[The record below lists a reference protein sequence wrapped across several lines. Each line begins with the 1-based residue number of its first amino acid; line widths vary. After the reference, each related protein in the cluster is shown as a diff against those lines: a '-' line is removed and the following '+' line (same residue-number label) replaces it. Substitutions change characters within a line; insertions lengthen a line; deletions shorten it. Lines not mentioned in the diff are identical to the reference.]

1 MCYTSLHTVRTAHG
15 AATVTV
21 NKCGGYIMF
30 KWIQSLF
37 DRAVRE
43 EPLVLNTPVVETK
56 AKPKPRAKAKTKT
69 VKATPSK
76 TTRKKK

>member
-1 MCYTSLHTVRTAHG
+1 
-15 AATVTV
+15 
-21 NKCGGYIMF
+21 MF

-43 EPLVLNTPVVETK
+43 EQEPLVLNTPVANPK
-56 AKPKPRAKAKTKT
+56 AKPRAKAKTKT
-69 VKATPSK
+69 VKAAPSK

>member
-21 NKCGGYIMF
+21 NKCGGYIML

-56 AKPKPRAKAKTKT
+56 AKPRAKAKTKT

>member
-15 AATVTV
+15 AGSTMV

-43 EPLVLNTPVVETK
+43 EQEPLVLNTPVANPK
-56 AKPKPRAKAKTKT
+56 AKPRAKAKTKT
-69 VKATPSK
+69 VKAAPSK

>member
-1 MCYTSLHTVRTAHG
+1 ML
-15 AATVTV
+15 
-21 NKCGGYIMF
+21 
-30 KWIQSLF
+30 KWIQSLL

-56 AKPKPRAKAKTKT
+56 AKPRAKAKTKT

>member
-1 MCYTSLHTVRTAHG
+1 
-15 AATVTV
+15 
-21 NKCGGYIMF
+21 MF

>member
-1 MCYTSLHTVRTAHG
+1 ML
-15 AATVTV
+15 
-21 NKCGGYIMF
+21 

-43 EPLVLNTPVVETK
+43 EPLVLNTPVANPK
-56 AKPKPRAKAKTKT
+56 AKPRAKAKTKT
-69 VKATPSK
+69 VKAAPSK